1 MSGTPRSVQFSRSL
15 STGRDRL
22 QVRFSEHT
30 TKRHCFISGAIQKD
44 EVQLEEQAA
53 RPLQKAARV
62 APLERWYKSGSSC
75 QVEKSV

>member
-1 MSGTPRSVQFSRSL
+1 VTGLKSAFLSAPRKVIA
-15 STGRDRL
+15 
-22 QVRFSEHT
+22 
-30 TKRHCFISGAIQKD
+30 FISGAIQKD

-62 APLERWYKSGSSC
+62 APLERWYMSGSSC